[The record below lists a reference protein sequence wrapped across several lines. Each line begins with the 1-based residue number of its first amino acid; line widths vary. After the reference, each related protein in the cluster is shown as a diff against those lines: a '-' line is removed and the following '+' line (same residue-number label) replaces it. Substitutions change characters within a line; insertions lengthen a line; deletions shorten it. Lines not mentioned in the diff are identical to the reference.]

1 VASTGQSSAA
11 LAAPL
16 GVAPPVTA
24 AAGPSVGGATAPAPV
39 VPTDTVVR
47 TGSLSLEVAKG
58 GFGHGFSAAAS
69 IARDVGGFVVT
80 AAMGPGSGPLPGDVG
95 GVGPATTPT
104 TAAPPAAGASAP
116 TAGTLVMR
124 VPGAR
129 FDEARQRLEALGSL
143 QGEQLSGQDAGG
155 QLSDL
160 AARIADLRAEQDGL
174 RAMAARAT
182 STGDLLQ
189 IEAQLGAVHA
199 QLDGLLAQQAE
210 LGNQV
215 ALASITLTMAETPPV
230 APAPR
235 SLLRARAGQAGHA
248 LEAIAGGGIVALAYL
263 GPFALLAALV
273 ALLITGSRRRRAA
286 IG

>member
-1 VASTGQSSAA
+1 
-11 LAAPL
+11 
-16 GVAPPVTA
+16 
-24 AAGPSVGGATAPAPV
+24 
-39 VPTDTVVR
+39 
-47 TGSLSLEVAKG
+47 
-58 GFGHGFSAAAS
+58 
-69 IARDVGGFVVT
+69 
-80 AAMGPGSGPLPGDVG
+80 
-95 GVGPATTPT
+95 
-104 TAAPPAAGASAP
+104 
-116 TAGTLVMR
+116 MR

-129 FDEARQRLEALGSL
+129 FDEARRRLEALGSL

-160 AARIADLRAEQDGL
+160 GARIADLRAEQDGL

-215 ALASITLTMAETPPV
+215 ALAAITLTMAEPPPV

-235 SLLRARAGQAGHA
+235 SLLGARAQQAGHA
-248 LEAIAGGGIVALAYL
+248 LEAIAGGALVALAYL

-273 ALLITGSRRRRAA
+273 ALLIAGSRRRRAA